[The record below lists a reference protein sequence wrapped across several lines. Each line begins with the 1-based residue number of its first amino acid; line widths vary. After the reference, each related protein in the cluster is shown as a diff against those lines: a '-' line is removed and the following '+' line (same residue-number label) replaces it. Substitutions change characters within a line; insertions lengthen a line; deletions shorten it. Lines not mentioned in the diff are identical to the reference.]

1 MSIGSRRTA
10 PRAKRARASNQRGT
24 PTMSSHDAPLTPLEQ
39 ALVEALVSAVVKE
52 LREWDDVIYFW
63 RSVLILSS

>member
-1 MSIGSRRTA
+1 
-10 PRAKRARASNQRGT
+10 
-24 PTMSSHDAPLTPLEQ
+24 MSSHDAPLTPLEQ